1 MSIDVSLHFKEYR
14 DNKQRIEEAV
24 YQVKE
29 IESNMYNV
37 RAVSYGK
44 LPSSNTTYTD
54 SKPIMIKL
62 KDDLME
68 KIEGLRK
75 TGEELEKRH
84 LEEIYKIDD
93 DKLRRVLRLYY
104 MDCMRVED
112 IADLMQ
118 CSVDHVYKLRRI
130 ADREFNKI
138 INDIKCTTNDCAQCG
153 NLILRNDL
161 MISHDKS

>member
-1 MSIDVSLHFKEYR
+1 MSIEVSLHFKEYR

-29 IESNMYNV
+29 IESRMYNV
-37 RAVSYGK
+37 RAVSYGNM
-44 LPSSNTTYTD
+44 PSINTTYTD

-68 KIEGLRK
+68 KIDALK
-75 TGEELEKRH
+75 QTGEELERKH
-84 LEEIYKIDD
+84 LGEIYKIDD

-104 MDCMRVED
+104 MDCMKVED
-112 IADLMQ
+112 IANLMQ

-130 ADREFNKI
+130 ADRQLQAFIDN
-138 INDIKCTTNDCAQCG
+138 IN
-153 NLILRNDL
+153 
-161 MISHDKS
+161 

>member
-1 MSIDVSLHFKEYR
+1 MSVDLNIHFKQYR

-29 IESNMYNV
+29 IESSMYNV
-37 RAVSYGK
+37 RAVSYGNM
-44 LPSSNTTYTD
+44 PSINTTYTD

-68 KIEGLRK
+68 KIDALK
-75 TGEELEKRH
+75 QTGEELERKH
-84 LEEIYKIDD
+84 LGEIYKIDD

-104 MDCMRVED
+104 MDCMKVED
-112 IADLMQ
+112 IANLMQ

-130 ADREFNKI
+130 ADRQLQAFIDN
-138 INDIKCTTNDCAQCG
+138 IN
-153 NLILRNDL
+153 
-161 MISHDKS
+161 

>member
-1 MSIDVSLHFKEYR
+1 MSVDLNIHFKEYR

-29 IESNMYNV
+29 IESRMYNV
-37 RAVSYGK
+37 RAVSYGNM
-44 LPSSNTTYTD
+44 PSINTTYTD

-68 KIEGLRK
+68 KIDALK
-75 TGEELEKRH
+75 QTGEELERKH
-84 LEEIYKIDD
+84 LGEIYKIDD

-104 MDCMRVED
+104 MDCMRVDD
-112 IADLMQ
+112 IADMMQ

-130 ADREFNKI
+130 ADRQFQTVIDNRI
-138 INDIKCTTNDCAQCG
+138 
-153 NLILRNDL
+153 
-161 MISHDKS
+161 

>member
-1 MSIDVSLHFKEYR
+1 MVILSIEVSLHFKEYR

-29 IESNMYNV
+29 IESSMYNV
-37 RAVSYGK
+37 RAVSYGNM
-44 LPSSNTTYTD
+44 PSINTTYTD

-68 KIEGLRK
+68 KIDALKQTE
-75 TGEELEKRH
+75 EELERKH

-104 MDCMRVED
+104 MDCMKVED
-112 IADLMQ
+112 IANLMQ
-118 CSVDHVYKLRRI
+118 CSIDHVYKLRRI
-130 ADREFNKI
+130 ADRQFKTVIDNRI
-138 INDIKCTTNDCAQCG
+138 
-153 NLILRNDL
+153 
-161 MISHDKS
+161 

>member
-1 MSIDVSLHFKEYR
+1 MSVDLNIHFKEYR

-29 IESNMYNV
+29 LESSMYNV
-37 RAVSYGK
+37 RAVSYGNM
-44 LPSSNTTYTD
+44 PSIKTTYTD

-68 KIEGLRK
+68 KIDALK
-75 TGEELEKRH
+75 QTGEELERKH
-84 LEEIYKIDD
+84 LGEIYKIDD

-104 MDCMRVED
+104 MDCMKVED
-112 IADLMQ
+112 IANLMQ

-130 ADREFNKI
+130 ADRQLQAFIDN
-138 INDIKCTTNDCAQCG
+138 IN
-153 NLILRNDL
+153 
-161 MISHDKS
+161 

>member
-1 MSIDVSLHFKEYR
+1 MSVDLNIHFKEYR

-29 IESNMYNV
+29 LESSMYNV

-44 LPSSNTTYTD
+44 MPSINTTYTD

-68 KIEGLRK
+68 KIDALK
-75 TGEELEKRH
+75 QTGEELERKH
-84 LEEIYKIDD
+84 LGEIYKIDD

-104 MDCMRVED
+104 MDCMKVED
-112 IADLMQ
+112 IANMMQ

-130 ADREFNKI
+130 ADRQLQAFIDN
-138 INDIKCTTNDCAQCG
+138 IN
-153 NLILRNDL
+153 
-161 MISHDKS
+161 

>member
-1 MSIDVSLHFKEYR
+1 MSVDLNIHFKEYR

-29 IESNMYNV
+29 IESSMYNV
-37 RAVSYGK
+37 RAVSYGNM
-44 LPSSNTTYTD
+44 PSINTTYTD

-68 KIEGLRK
+68 KINALK
-75 TGEELEKRH
+75 QTGEELERKH
-84 LEEIYKIDD
+84 LGEIYKIDD

-104 MDCMRVED
+104 MDCMKVED
-112 IADLMQ
+112 IANMMQ

-130 ADREFNKI
+130 ADRQLQAFIDN
-138 INDIKCTTNDCAQCG
+138 IN
-153 NLILRNDL
+153 
-161 MISHDKS
+161 

>member
-1 MSIDVSLHFKEYR
+1 MSVDLNIHFKEYR

-29 IESNMYNV
+29 IESSMYNV
-37 RAVSYGK
+37 RAVSYGNM
-44 LPSSNTTYTD
+44 PSINTTYTD

-68 KIEGLRK
+68 KIDALK
-75 TGEELEKRH
+75 QTGEELERKH
-84 LEEIYKIDD
+84 LGEIYKIDD

-104 MDCMRVED
+104 MDCMKVED
-112 IADLMQ
+112 IANLMQ

-130 ADREFNKI
+130 ADRQLQAFIDN
-138 INDIKCTTNDCAQCG
+138 IN
-153 NLILRNDL
+153 
-161 MISHDKS
+161 

>member
-1 MSIDVSLHFKEYR
+1 MSVDLNIHFKEYR

-29 IESNMYNV
+29 IESSMYNV

-44 LPSSNTTYTD
+44 MSSINTTYTD

-62 KDDLME
+62 KDDLMG
-68 KIEGLRK
+68 KIDALK
-75 TGEELEKRH
+75 QTGEELERKH
-84 LEEIYKIDD
+84 LGEIYKIDD

-104 MDCMRVED
+104 MDCMKVED
-112 IADLMQ
+112 IANLMQ

-130 ADREFNKI
+130 ADRQLQAFIDN
-138 INDIKCTTNDCAQCG
+138 IN
-153 NLILRNDL
+153 
-161 MISHDKS
+161 

>member
-1 MSIDVSLHFKEYR
+1 MSVDLNIHFKDYR

-37 RAVSYGK
+37 RAVSYGNM
-44 LPSSNTTYTD
+44 PSINTTYTD

-68 KIEGLRK
+68 KIDALK
-75 TGEELEKRH
+75 QTGEELERKH
-84 LEEIYKIDD
+84 LGEIYKIDD

-112 IADLMQ
+112 IANLMQ

-130 ADREFNKI
+130 ADKQFQSL
-138 INDIKCTTNDCAQCG
+138 INNG
-153 NLILRNDL
+153 N
-161 MISHDKS
+161 

>member
-1 MSIDVSLHFKEYR
+1 MSVNLNIHFKEYR

-29 IESNMYNV
+29 LESSMYNV
-37 RAVSYGK
+37 RAVSYGNM
-44 LPSSNTTYTD
+44 PSINTTYTD

-68 KIEGLRK
+68 KINALK
-75 TGEELEKRH
+75 QTGEELERKH
-84 LEEIYKIDD
+84 LGEIYKIDD

-104 MDCMRVED
+104 MDCMKVED
-112 IADLMQ
+112 IANLMQ

-130 ADREFNKI
+130 ADRQLQAFIDN
-138 INDIKCTTNDCAQCG
+138 IN
-153 NLILRNDL
+153 
-161 MISHDKS
+161 

>member
-1 MSIDVSLHFKEYR
+1 MSVDLNIHFKEYR

-29 IESNMYNV
+29 LESSMYNV
-37 RAVSYGK
+37 RAVSYGNM
-44 LPSSNTTYTD
+44 PSINTTYTD

-68 KIEGLRK
+68 KINALK
-75 TGEELEKRH
+75 QTGEELERKH
-84 LEEIYKIDD
+84 LGEIYKIDD

-104 MDCMRVED
+104 MDCMKVED
-112 IADLMQ
+112 IANMMQ

-130 ADREFNKI
+130 ADRQLQAFIDN
-138 INDIKCTTNDCAQCG
+138 IN
-153 NLILRNDL
+153 
-161 MISHDKS
+161 

>member
-1 MSIDVSLHFKEYR
+1 MSVDLNIHFKEYR

-37 RAVSYGK
+37 RAVSYRNI
-44 LPSSNTTYTD
+44 PSSNSAYTD
-54 SKPIMIKL
+54 SKPIMIKM

-68 KIEGLRK
+68 KIEGLKK

-84 LEEIYKIDD
+84 LDEIYEIDD

-112 IADLMQ
+112 IADMMQ

-130 ADREFNKI
+130 ADRQFQTVIDNRI
-138 INDIKCTTNDCAQCG
+138 
-153 NLILRNDL
+153 
-161 MISHDKS
+161 

>member
-1 MSIDVSLHFKEYR
+1 MSVDLNIHFKEYR

-29 IESNMYNV
+29 IESSMYNV

-44 LPSSNTTYTD
+44 MPSINTTYTD

-68 KIEGLRK
+68 KIDALK
-75 TGEELEKRH
+75 QTGEELERKH
-84 LEEIYKIDD
+84 LGEIYKIDD

-104 MDCMRVED
+104 MDCMKVED
-112 IADLMQ
+112 IANLMQ

-130 ADREFNKI
+130 ADRKLQAFIDN
-138 INDIKCTTNDCAQCG
+138 IN
-153 NLILRNDL
+153 
-161 MISHDKS
+161 

>member
-1 MSIDVSLHFKEYR
+1 MSVDLNIHFKEYR

-29 IESNMYNV
+29 LESSMYNV
-37 RAVSYGK
+37 RAVSYANM
-44 LPSSNTTYTD
+44 PSINTTYTD

-68 KIEGLRK
+68 KINALK
-75 TGEELEKRH
+75 QTGEELERKH
-84 LEEIYKIDD
+84 LGEIYKIDD

-104 MDCMRVED
+104 MDCMKVED
-112 IADLMQ
+112 IANMMQ

-130 ADREFNKI
+130 ADRQLQAFIDN
-138 INDIKCTTNDCAQCG
+138 IN
-153 NLILRNDL
+153 
-161 MISHDKS
+161 

>member
-1 MSIDVSLHFKEYR
+1 MSVDLNMHFKEYR

-29 IESNMYNV
+29 LESSMYNV
-37 RAVSYGK
+37 RAVSYGNM
-44 LPSSNTTYTD
+44 PSINTTYTD

-68 KIEGLRK
+68 KINALK
-75 TGEELEKRH
+75 QTGEELERKH
-84 LEEIYKIDD
+84 LGEIYKIDD

-104 MDCMRVED
+104 MDCMKVED
-112 IADLMQ
+112 IANLMQ

-130 ADREFNKI
+130 ADRQLQAFIDN
-138 INDIKCTTNDCAQCG
+138 IN
-153 NLILRNDL
+153 
-161 MISHDKS
+161 

>member
-1 MSIDVSLHFKEYR
+1 MSVDLNIHFKEYR

-29 IESNMYNV
+29 IESSMYNV
-37 RAVSYGK
+37 RAVSYGYM
-44 LPSSNTTYTD
+44 PSINTTYTD

-68 KIEGLRK
+68 KIDALK
-75 TGEELEKRH
+75 QTGEELERKH
-84 LEEIYKIDD
+84 LGEIYKIDD

-104 MDCMRVED
+104 MDCMKVED
-112 IADLMQ
+112 IANLMQ

-130 ADREFNKI
+130 ADRQLQAFIDN
-138 INDIKCTTNDCAQCG
+138 IN
-153 NLILRNDL
+153 
-161 MISHDKS
+161 

>member
-1 MSIDVSLHFKEYR
+1 MSVDLNIHFTEYR

-29 IESNMYNV
+29 LESSMYNV

-44 LPSSNTTYTD
+44 MPSINTTYTD

-68 KIEGLRK
+68 KIDALK
-75 TGEELEKRH
+75 QTGEELERKH
-84 LEEIYKIDD
+84 LGEIYKIDD

-104 MDCMRVED
+104 MDCMKVED
-112 IADLMQ
+112 IANLMQ

-130 ADREFNKI
+130 ADRQLQAFIDN
-138 INDIKCTTNDCAQCG
+138 IN
-153 NLILRNDL
+153 
-161 MISHDKS
+161 

>member
-1 MSIDVSLHFKEYR
+1 MSVDLNIHFKEYR

-29 IESNMYNV
+29 IESSMYNV
-37 RAVSYGK
+37 RAVSYGNM
-44 LPSSNTTYTD
+44 PSINTTYTD

-68 KIEGLRK
+68 KIDALK
-75 TGEELEKRH
+75 QTGEELERKH
-84 LEEIYKIDD
+84 LGEIYKIDD

-104 MDCMRVED
+104 MDCMKVED
-112 IADLMQ
+112 IANLMQ

-130 ADREFNKI
+130 ADRQLQAFIDNM
-138 INDIKCTTNDCAQCG
+138 N
-153 NLILRNDL
+153 
-161 MISHDKS
+161 

>member
-1 MSIDVSLHFKEYR
+1 MSVDLNIHFKEYR

-29 IESNMYNV
+29 IESSMYNV
-37 RAVSYGK
+37 RAVNFNK
-44 LPSSNTTYTD
+44 MPSGNTPYID

-68 KIEGLRK
+68 KIDALK
-75 TGEELEKRH
+75 QTGEELERKH
-84 LEEIYKIDD
+84 LGEIYKIDD

-104 MDCMRVED
+104 MDCMKVED
-112 IADLMQ
+112 IANLMQ

-130 ADREFNKI
+130 ADRQLQAFIDN
-138 INDIKCTTNDCAQCG
+138 IN
-153 NLILRNDL
+153 
-161 MISHDKS
+161 

>member
-1 MSIDVSLHFKEYR
+1 MVILSIEVSLHFKEYR
-14 DNKQRIEEAV
+14 DTKQRIEEAV

-29 IESNMYNV
+29 IESSMYNV
-37 RAVSYGK
+37 RAVSYGNM
-44 LPSSNTTYTD
+44 PSINTTYTD
-54 SKPIMIKL
+54 SKPIMIKM

-68 KIEGLRK
+68 KIEGLKK

-84 LEEIYKIDD
+84 LDEIYEIDD

-112 IADLMQ
+112 IADMMQ

-130 ADREFNKI
+130 ADRQFQTVIDNRI
-138 INDIKCTTNDCAQCG
+138 
-153 NLILRNDL
+153 
-161 MISHDKS
+161 

>member
-1 MSIDVSLHFKEYR
+1 MSVDLNMHFKEYR

-29 IESNMYNV
+29 LESSMYNV

-44 LPSSNTTYTD
+44 MPSINTTYTD

-68 KIEGLRK
+68 KIDALK
-75 TGEELEKRH
+75 QTGEELERKH
-84 LEEIYKIDD
+84 LGEIYKIDD

-104 MDCMRVED
+104 MDCMKVED
-112 IADLMQ
+112 IANLMQ

-130 ADREFNKI
+130 ADRKLQAFIDN
-138 INDIKCTTNDCAQCG
+138 IN
-153 NLILRNDL
+153 
-161 MISHDKS
+161 

>member
-1 MSIDVSLHFKEYR
+1 MSADLNNHFKEYR
-14 DNKQRIEEAV
+14 DNKQRIEEAI

-29 IESNMYNV
+29 IESNMYNI

-44 LPSSNTTYTD
+44 IPSSNSTYTD

-68 KIEGLRK
+68 KIDALK
-75 TGEELEKRH
+75 QTGEELERKH
-84 LEEIYKIDD
+84 LGEIYKIDD

-112 IADLMQ
+112 IADMMQ

-130 ADREFNKI
+130 ADRQFQTVIDNI
-138 INDIKCTTNDCAQCG
+138 I
-153 NLILRNDL
+153 
-161 MISHDKS
+161 

>member
-1 MSIDVSLHFKEYR
+1 MSVDLNIHFKEYR

-29 IESNMYNV
+29 IESNMYNI

-44 LPSSNTTYTD
+44 IPSSNISYTD
-54 SKPIMIKL
+54 SKPIMIKI

-68 KIEGLRK
+68 KIEGLKK

-84 LEEIYKIDD
+84 LDEIYEIDD

-112 IADLMQ
+112 IADMMQ

-130 ADREFNKI
+130 ADRQFQTVIDNRI
-138 INDIKCTTNDCAQCG
+138 
-153 NLILRNDL
+153 
-161 MISHDKS
+161 

>member
-1 MSIDVSLHFKEYR
+1 MSVDLNIHFKEYR

-29 IESNMYNV
+29 IESSMYNV
-37 RAVSYGK
+37 RAVSYGNM
-44 LPSSNTTYTD
+44 PSINKTYTD

-68 KIEGLRK
+68 KIDALK
-75 TGEELEKRH
+75 QTGEELERKH
-84 LEEIYKIDD
+84 LGEIYKIDD

-104 MDCMRVED
+104 MDCMKVED
-112 IADLMQ
+112 IANLMQ

-130 ADREFNKI
+130 ADRQLQAFIDN
-138 INDIKCTTNDCAQCG
+138 IN
-153 NLILRNDL
+153 
-161 MISHDKS
+161 

>member
-1 MSIDVSLHFKEYR
+1 MSVDLNIHFKEYR

-29 IESNMYNV
+29 IESSMYNV
-37 RAVSYGK
+37 RAVNFNK
-44 LPSSNTTYTD
+44 MPSGTTPYID

-68 KIEGLRK
+68 KIEALK
-75 TGEELEKRH
+75 QTGEELERKH
-84 LEEIYKIDD
+84 LGEIYKIDD

-104 MDCMRVED
+104 MDCMKVED
-112 IADLMQ
+112 IANMMQ

-130 ADREFNKI
+130 ADRQLQAFIDN
-138 INDIKCTTNDCAQCG
+138 IN
-153 NLILRNDL
+153 
-161 MISHDKS
+161 